1 MKTLSRMRRARAQPK
16 LPIFGNWTHKSTVYL
31 IGSIVP
37 VFKNRKKCC
46 ITPPYYTLSHVS
58 PTTIKQSWDPRQ
70 KCILYHAMKRIKGEE
85 GGPVNLTNGLLQSL
99 FKPLNQRGLHTI

>member
-1 MKTLSRMRRARAQPK
+1 MKTLSRMRLARAQPK
-16 LPIFGNWTHKSTVYL
+16 LPIFGNWTHKITVYL

-70 KCILYHAMKRIKGEE
+70 KCISRHEKDKGR
-85 GGPVNLTNGLLQSL
+85 GGGGL
-99 FKPLNQRGLHTI
+99 